1 MQKPPP
7 TGRGQNSRLHEVA
20 EEQHY
25 VFGYVRNL
33 CDLFLVGTPGVSENA
48 GRRSIREMAPS
59 HFVATKFTLECRR
72 VEAARR
78 TGDRSAEGPRVLR
91 HSGRRDD

>member
-1 MQKPPP
+1 
-7 TGRGQNSRLHEVA
+7 LHEVA

-48 GRRSIREMAPS
+48 ARRSIREMVPS

-72 VEAARR
+72 GFALPGDDFPKPASRFSLCKSARISEACW
-78 TGDRSAEGPRVLR
+78 
-91 HSGRRDD
+91 